1 MCLSCVLKQNHYG
14 TGAAKNRNSAFMIGI
29 VNEQTLSSCFK
40 IFRKARESSVQIIK
54 DPLTFMVENDPKTS
68 FKSNCLLNG
77 SRLK

>member
-1 MCLSCVLKQNHYG
+1 MLKWNHYE
-14 TGAAKNRNSAFMIGI
+14 TGAAKNRNSAFVVSV

-40 IFRKARESSVQIIK
+40 IFRKARESSVKTIK

-68 FKSNCLLNG
+68 FESNCLLNG